1 MMDLAPTIIAKSDQ
15 LNADDLVSG
24 PMTITINRVT
34 KGTSDQPF
42 FFFYEGSGK
51 KSFRPCKSMRRV
63 IAEIWGQDAMRAVG
77 KSMTVFRDAKVQ
89 YSGQEVGGVR
99 ISHMSHIDQPR
110 SVSLITTRGRRG
122 LYNVQPLIVDVQT
135 PQDRGEYSAPRNNP
149 AEDKAAEWTDRQISM
164 IAAVNRIE
172 DLEAGTSSDG
182 FMKNLQR
189 LEKSRPELADRL
201 KAALGQRVE
210 DLTTATETADQGEWA

>member
-1 MMDLAPTIIAKSDQ
+1 MMDLAPTIVAKSDQ
-15 LNADDLVSG
+15 LNADDLISG
-24 PMTITINRVT
+24 PMTITITRVT
-34 KGTSDQPF
+34 KGSSDQPF

-99 ISHMSHIDQPR
+99 ISHMSHMDQPR

-122 LYNVQPLIVDVQT
+122 LYNVKPLIVDVET
-135 PQDRGEYSAPRNNP
+135 PQDKGEYAADNKQSSPDP
-149 AEDKAAEWTDRQISM
+149 AATWTDQQIALISDTQR
-164 IAAVNRIE
+164 VE
-172 DLEAGTSSDG
+172 DLEAGTGSDE
-182 FMKNLQR
+182 FRKRLKR
-189 LEKSRPELADRL
+189 LESSRPELAERL
-201 KAALGQRVE
+201 KSAISARME
-210 DLTTATETADQGEWA
+210 DLAPAHESENQEEWA